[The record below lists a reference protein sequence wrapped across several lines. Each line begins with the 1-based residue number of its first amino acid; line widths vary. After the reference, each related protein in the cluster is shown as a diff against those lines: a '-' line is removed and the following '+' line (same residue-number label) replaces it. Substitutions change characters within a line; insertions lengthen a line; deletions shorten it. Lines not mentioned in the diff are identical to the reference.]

1 MAKINRKNFTALAL
15 LMVVGLV
22 LAVSCA
28 QTVAAQIISPQE
40 AFTLIEDNRNNPDFI
55 IIDVRTPQEFSDGHI
70 EGATNID
77 FYSTNFR
84 DKINELDKSK
94 TYLIYCQSGNRSGR
108 RREMMVELEFQKIYD
123 IGGGIVAWKAAE
135 LPTVK

>member
-108 RREMMVELEFQKIYD
+108 SREMMVELEFQKIYD